1 MMLRLRWFARLFLTR
16 PGLVVVTLMLATC
29 GGGTSF
35 QVTDVSLTLPAYVP
49 AGDAEGKAVIS
60 VSFNRA
66 VDPLSLVAPGPVTI
80 DITAGDARAETVR
93 GTFQLSSDGA
103 TAVFISNQTLVEL
116 VAHQPGQT
124 VTYTITLS
132 GTESGASVVKDASG
146 EPLDGDGD
154 GGSGGDL
161 RRTLSNAR

>member
-1 MMLRLRWFARLFLTR
+1 MIWMRASARPCLIRL
-16 PGLVVVTLMLATC
+16 GLVVVLLMLATC
-29 GGGTSF
+29 GGGSSF

-49 AGDAEGKAVIS
+49 AGDADGRAAIS

-66 VDPLSLVAPGPVTI
+66 VDPLSLVAPGPVTV
-80 DITAGDARAETVR
+80 DISAGDARAEIVR
-93 GTFQLSSDGA
+93 GSFQLSSDGT
-103 TAVFISNQTLVEL
+103 TAVFISNQTLAEL
-116 VAHQPGQT
+116 VAHQPGQP

-154 GGSGGDL
+154 GGTGGDL
-161 RRTLSNAR
+161 RRTLESAG